1 MKGCCIM
8 AGSHMIA
15 ENSRKVV
22 PYGRI
27 RTVSVFTDIDNSD
40 SKFNYEFF
48 FEVNPYS
55 RFVISAEGNSKEE
68 VVSDIEK
75 QMDEYY
81 NNIPVWSQT
90 CFDILNDNEEPEV
103 ELVSRRDLNGK
114 IYSFE
119 KVLEKDNVELF
130 KGNVKEDLY
139 SKYYFEI
146 KLENGGKISI
156 YSTGSEEESSKNRLI
171 NEINKYMAYIK
182 EDLDWAKEYLKEDAK

>member
-1 MKGCCIM
+1 
-8 AGSHMIA
+8 MIA

-27 RTVSVFTDIDNSD
+27 RTVSVFTDIGS
-40 SKFNYEFF
+40 SEAKVNYEFF

-55 RFVISAEGNSKEE
+55 RFVISGEGDSKEQAANE
-68 VVSDIEK
+68 IIK

-90 CFDILNDNEEPEV
+90 CFDMLNNNEEPQV
-103 ELVSRRDLNGK
+103 EMVSRRELKGK

-119 KVLEKDNVELF
+119 KVLEQDNVELY

-146 KLENGGKISI
+146 NLENGGKISI

-182 EDLDWAKEYLKEDAK
+182 EDLDWAKEFLTEETK